1 MAQQCGQLKWEL
13 VWVAAASCVAFPN
26 SRAGNAEF
34 VVYHKVS
41 PVGRILRKRLVQ
53 PPTKAGSALGSDQ
66 VAQDVMQLSLE
77 KKLQGWGL
85 YSLSGQ
91 CMTVLIMKKLSSG
104 LVLEMCSLS
113 SSCRLCFAYIPPKSS

>member
-13 VWVAAASCVAFPN
+13 IWVAAASCVAFPN

-66 VAQDVMQLSLE
+66 VAQDIMQLSLGKKTPRMGTVQSLWAMHDCPHHE
-77 KKLQGWGL
+77 KVIIRI
-85 YSLSGQ
+85 SFRN
-91 CMTVLIMKKLSSG
+91 V
-104 LVLEMCSLS
+104 
-113 SSCRLCFAYIPPKSS
+113 